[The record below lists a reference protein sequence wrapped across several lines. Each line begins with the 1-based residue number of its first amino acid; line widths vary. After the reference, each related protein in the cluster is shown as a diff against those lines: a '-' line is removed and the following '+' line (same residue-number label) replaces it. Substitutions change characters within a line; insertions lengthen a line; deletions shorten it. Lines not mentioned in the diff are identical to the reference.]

1 MPMNT
6 GEFKSSISQI
16 ESELSASRK
25 QLYDKIEKLKAD
37 FKELQKCIAEKNEQI
52 AALQAQKKDLISLL
66 DQAFAIIDDP
76 SQTKLLDDLCTVETE
91 VKTLIGLA
99 KADEPPAKV
108 ADKPAASAKD
118 DPGEQAK
125 KWAKDVLKGVGEVA
139 SRSAAGAAKS

>member
-1 MPMNT
+1 MNT
-6 GEFKSSISQI
+6 GEFKTSISQM

-25 QLYDKIEKLKAD
+25 KLYDKIEKLKAD
-37 FKELQKCIAEKNEQI
+37 FKDLQQCIAEKNEQI

-66 DQAFAIIDDP
+66 DQTFAIIDDP
-76 SQTKLLDDLCTVETE
+76 SQAKLLEDLCTVETE

-99 KADEPPAKV
+99 KTDEPSAKAPAM
-108 ADKPAASAKD
+108 PAAGGKD

-139 SRSAAGAAKS
+139 SRSTGGAAKT